1 MLNRFAKKGY
11 QSTAVSSFQNLH
23 QHRRVN
29 RSTHYRPELSSMLAT
44 LDELLNRI
52 DATANQAQAETGGAI
67 LAADLFAVE
76 TLLRSG
82 RRRLDKT
89 LRAMKI

>member
-1 MLNRFAKKGY
+1 
-11 QSTAVSSFQNLH
+11 
-23 QHRRVN
+23 
-29 RSTHYRPELSSMLAT
+29 MLAT

-52 DATANQAQAETGGAI
+52 DATANQAQAETGGAL

-82 RRRLDKT
+82 RRRLDKA

>member
-1 MLNRFAKKGY
+1 
-11 QSTAVSSFQNLH
+11 
-23 QHRRVN
+23 VN
-29 RSTHYRPELSSMLAT
+29 RATHYRPELSSMLAT

-52 DATANQAQAETGGAI
+52 DATANQAQAETGGAL

-82 RRRLDKT
+82 RRRLDKA
-89 LRAMKI
+89 LRGMKI